1 MDFKIT
7 RKSPIGDIEKAGE
20 IGHEGFKEWFT
31 GSVVADSA
39 GRPIPVY
46 HGTDESFDEFNTDEI
61 FMAEDITVAEDF
73 GDRVLK
79 LAACIKNPCAYDYAD
94 GAPFDREEAIKQGYD
109 GWKISNY
116 NTGDEIFRPEGF
128 VWVAFN
134 SAQVIRYPKRG

>member
-1 MDFKIT
+1 MDFKTTPRI
-7 RKSPIGDIEKAGE
+7 PAGHIEKAPR
-20 IGHEGFKEWFT
+20 IGQTEFSDWFEG
-31 GSVVADSA
+31 SLVVDVY

-46 HGTDESFDEFNTDEI
+46 HGTDEDFGEFNTDEI

-79 LAACIKNPCAYDYAD
+79 LAACIKNPYAYDYEQ
-94 GAPFDREEAIKQGYD
+94 GAPFDREEAIKRGYD

-116 NTGDEIFRPEGF
+116 DTGDEIFRPEGF

-134 SAQVIRYPKRG
+134 PSQVTKFPKQG